1 MYPIS
6 FTFLFNILQH
16 EVFPGA
22 RASKKPHRLRT
33 GLWKNTSFQSDMTL
47 DHLLFAKQTPQIV
60 PVALICRT
68 GAGIPMDFRRHQSW
82 VTLKDVELN
91 TKTTFNLNPW
101 IVQARYLDKR
111 KLVENIDFEATKCQN
126 WRHDMLVLMLPR
138 VSSRVSGF
146 SCGIAVSMGIAA
158 KTSPFRRFP
167 STLLWTSKQDNKGQE
182 TRRDKKERKK

>member
-16 EVFPGA
+16 EVFQEREPQKT
-22 RASKKPHRLRT
+22 SQTPDRT
-33 GLWKNTSFQSDMTL
+33 LKNTSFQSDMTL

-82 VTLKDVELN
+82 MTLKDVELN
-91 TKTTFNLNPW
+91 TKTTFNLSPW
-101 IVQARYLDKR
+101 MVQARYLDKR

-126 WRHDMLVLMLPR
+126 WRRDMLVLTLPR
-138 VSSRVSGF
+138 VPSRVSGF
-146 SCGIAVSMGIAA
+146 PVA
-158 KTSPFRRFP
+158 SPC
-167 STLLWTSKQDNKGQE
+167 LWGQLQNIFFSKASKHVALDVQAGQQ
-182 TRRDKKERKK
+182 RPGDKEG